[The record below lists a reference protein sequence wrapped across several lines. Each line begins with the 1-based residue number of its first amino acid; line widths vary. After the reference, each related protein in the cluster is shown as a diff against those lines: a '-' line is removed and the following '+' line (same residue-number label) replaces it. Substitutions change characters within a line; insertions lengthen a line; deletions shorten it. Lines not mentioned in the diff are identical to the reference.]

1 MEKRMP
7 RLQHAV
13 AVLALLGC
21 ATAAMAQYV
30 WLNDKGVKQYS
41 DVPPPASVPNSKIL
55 KSPGGVPRA
64 DNAAQ
69 AAEANVDASEAEKKP
84 AAKSVAEQNAEFEK
98 RRAEQAEKD
107 KKAADQAKQTADRK
121 KNCELARNYNRALAS
136 GQRLSRVDATGERV
150 YLNDQERAQEERN
163 NQRVLADC
171 K

>member
-1 MEKRMP
+1 MP

-13 AVLALLGC
+13 AAFALFGC

-30 WLNDKGVKQYS
+30 WLNEKGVKQYS

-64 DNAAQ
+64 DDAAQ
-69 AAEANVDASEAEKKP
+69 AEADAAKNEADKP

-107 KKAADQAKQTADRK
+107 KKAATQAKQDADRK
-121 KNCELARNYNRALAS
+121 KNCELARNYNRALGS
-136 GQRLSRVDATGERV
+136 GQRISRLNAAGERV
-150 YLNDQERAQEERN
+150 YLSDQERAQEERE
-163 NQRVLADC
+163 NQRALADC